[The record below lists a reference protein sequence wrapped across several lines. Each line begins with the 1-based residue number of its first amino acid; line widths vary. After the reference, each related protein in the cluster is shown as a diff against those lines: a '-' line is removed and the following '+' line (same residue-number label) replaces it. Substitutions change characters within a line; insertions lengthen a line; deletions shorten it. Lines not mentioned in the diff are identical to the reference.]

1 MCKCSDK
8 DFVFH
13 MKLENLSKF
22 QNLVDVIKT
31 AKF

>member
-13 MKLENLSKF
+13 MELENLLKF